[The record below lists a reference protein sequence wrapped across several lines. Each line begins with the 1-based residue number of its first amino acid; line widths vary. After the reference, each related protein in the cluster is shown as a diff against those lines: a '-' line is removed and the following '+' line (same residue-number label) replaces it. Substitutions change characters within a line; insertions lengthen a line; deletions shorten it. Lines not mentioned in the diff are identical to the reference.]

1 MSKSTFDHFELVFV
15 ALHVLA
21 NFVHP
26 KCTFSVF
33 RFLPQHYLLNCLI
46 SRRALIVA
54 VLLIL
59 YQLVEGWR
67 QACLAR
73 KPPLMKD
80 NWVSWVASGNQLV
93 YLPHTLMVIISILMR
108 IISILMRIPLMMI
121 LFLLA
126 LITMIKRKGQPGSL
140 RRRAYLPHTFLVT
153 LINSIGFIIIISA
166 ITTNSYVIILT
177 VQRGRL

>member
-1 MSKSTFDHFELVFV
+1 
-15 ALHVLA
+15 
-21 NFVHP
+21 
-26 KCTFSVF
+26 
-33 RFLPQHYLLNCLI
+33 
-46 SRRALIVA
+46 
-54 VLLIL
+54 
-59 YQLVEGWR
+59 
-67 QACLAR
+67 
-73 KPPLMKD
+73 MKD

-108 IISILMRIPLMMI
+108 IISILVRIPLMMI

-153 LINSIGFIIIISA
+153 LINSIGFIIIIISA
-166 ITTNSYVIILT
+166 TTTNSYVIILT

>member
-1 MSKSTFDHFELVFV
+1 MFGICFSSDHRTLFLVYHFSSSKYSFFFQKTTTKNEATVNRTTWNTLQNLWKGYISNEGLSKSTFDHFELVFV

-67 QACLAR
+67 QGSR
-73 KPPLMKD
+73 HWWK
-80 NWVSWVASGNQLV
+80 
-93 YLPHTLMVIISILMR
+93 IIGSV
-108 IISILMRIPLMMI
+108 
-121 LFLLA
+121 
-126 LITMIKRKGQPGSL
+126 GSL
-140 RRRAYLPHTFLVT
+140 QATNWYTYLTPWWWSSL
-153 LINSIGFIIIISA
+153 SWWG
-166 ITTNSYVIILT
+166 
-177 VQRGRL
+177 

>member
-1 MSKSTFDHFELVFV
+1 
-15 ALHVLA
+15 
-21 NFVHP
+21 
-26 KCTFSVF
+26 
-33 RFLPQHYLLNCLI
+33 
-46 SRRALIVA
+46 
-54 VLLIL
+54 
-59 YQLVEGWR
+59 
-67 QACLAR
+67 
-73 KPPLMKD
+73 MKD

-108 IISILMRIPLMMI
+108 IISILMRI